1 MKKEKSKTKV
11 VDPRLPDEP
20 FRNWCERRGFSV
32 AKGYAMI
39 KEGTAPRTIQ
49 LPGRRS
55 RTVTPKADAEWEAK
69 YCTESVIDPDASAT
83 ARDRCRGA

>member
-39 KEGTAPRTIQ
+39 KEGTARRERFSYQGASPLRNRELART
-49 LPGRRS
+49 
-55 RTVTPKADAEWEAK
+55 
-69 YCTESVIDPDASAT
+69 
-83 ARDRCRGA
+83 